1 MCAATISCLCVTED
15 RPAFAEWVLWNF
27 EKQDFAERELVVVD
41 SSRGAS
47 ALPES
52 DSVRVLRAPPGTSVP
67 AKRNLALAAARGEL
81 LTWFD
86 DDDWQHPRK
95 LSLLAA
101 ALAGKPLA
109 GARQSWFV
117 DLKSGRSAA
126 FRLGA
131 GLLFNSVGFTRT
143 LADGVAFDERRA
155 RASDTPWVRALRHKA
170 RGREAVLAD
179 PLFFWLCHD
188 RNLSNPAGRR
198 RLDLPLASVKSA
210 VGAGAWGDTDA
221 QLDALRARLEQP
233 AARAAR
239 KRAAQP
245 RRKRLCVAVTT
256 YDRPDALARLLD
268 DVEREGSD
276 LDLDVRVYDDGSP
289 DGYDAI
295 ERRLRARGWTYVRA
309 ARRHGKE
316 DWWTWWNTIL
326 ADLRSTDAPTLVVLQ
341 DDLRLCDG
349 FFARSLDLWSGI
361 RDARKGSLFLHLDET
376 GATMRRARW
385 TTARPHRVGSVVNCG
400 WVDCTAFVC
409 ERATLDALRW
419 RLDPISP
426 RRWQGN
432 RLLGSGVGAQLSV
445 RLHRARLSMY
455 RVDESLAVHVEGP
468 SRMNPEAR
476 LRLPMRTVRYVG
488 GDAAAQ
494 ALARPREAVTATLAS
509 IPSRERGL
517 AAVVEALLP
526 QVDSLGVYLNGHA
539 RVPAFLDDPR
549 IVVGH
554 AQENLG
560 DAGKFFR
567 ADDVHGYHLLC
578 DDDIRYPA
586 DYVAAMVAG
595 IERHERQAVVGFH
608 GSLVRNGTG
617 DYHRSRTLHHFA
629 QALAADT
636 PVHVLGTGLAGYH
649 TSTIAVS
656 PADVPSPNMADI
668 WFALLGQQQCVPFV
682 CLRRDARWLAELP
695 GLARDSIYR
704 RVLAGGSDFGAT
716 RAVRAHGTWQVHAP
730 ARATRR
736 ALPRPAARRAG
747 PPVRVAVSGPTR
759 RAVLLLPD
767 RDHITLA
774 VQRARTY
781 YEADLL
787 AAIRERQR
795 GGKFVDVG
803 AHYGNHTVY
812 FVLECAADL
821 VVAIEPNPPAHA
833 GLLANVEANGIGD
846 RVTALPLAVHPTL
859 SRVDVVPLPWRPRG
873 RHGALTNSGT
883 VGVKAPPQRG
893 TGSTAAATLDEIL
906 APFDAISVVKVDAE
920 GLGAEILASG
930 RGTLESH
937 RPLVAVETAT
947 DAQFEKVR
955 ALLAPLG
962 YEPVGRYCWTPTWL
976 WASATAR

>member
-1 MCAATISCLCVTED
+1 VTPLVSCLCVTED

-52 DSVRVLRAPPGTSVP
+52 DAVRVLRAPHGTSVP
-67 AKRNLALAAARGEL
+67 AKRNLALAAARGDL
-81 LTWFD
+81 VTWFD

-101 ALAGKPLA
+101 ALAGRQLA
-109 GARQSWFV
+109 GTRQSWFV
-117 DLKSGRSAA
+117 DLRTGRTAA

-131 GLLFNSVGFTRT
+131 GLLFNSVGFTRA
-143 LADGVAFDERRA
+143 LADGVAFDERRE
-155 RASDTPWVRALRHKA
+155 RASDTPWVRALRRKT
-170 RGREAVLAD
+170 RGRETVLPD

-198 RLDLPLASVKSA
+198 RLDLPLATVRSA
-210 VGAGAWGDTDA
+210 IGADAWGDTDA
-221 QLDALRARLEQP
+221 QLDALRGRLAQP
-233 AARAAR
+233 APRVVR
-239 KRAAQP
+239 LRGAQP
-245 RRKRLCVAVTT
+245 RREPLCVAVTT

-268 DVEREGSD
+268 DIEREGSD
-276 LDLDVRVYDDGSP
+276 VDLDVRVYDDGSP
-289 DGYDAI
+289 HGYDAI

-309 ARRHGKE
+309 GRRHGKE

-326 ADLRSTDAPTLVVLQ
+326 ADLRSTDASTFVVLQ
-341 DDLRLCDG
+341 DDLRLCEG

-385 TTARPHRVGSVVNCG
+385 TTARAHRVGAVVNCG
-400 WVDCTAFVC
+400 WVDCTAFLC
-409 ERATLDALRW
+409 ERTTLDALRW
-419 RLDPISP
+419 RLEPISP

-455 RVDESLAVHVEGP
+455 RVDESLTVHVEGP

-476 LRLPMRTVRYVG
+476 LRLPMRTVRFVG
-488 GDAAAQ
+488 GDAAAHE
-494 ALARPREAVTATLAS
+494 LARPRENVAATLAT

-517 AAVVEALLP
+517 SAVVEALLP

-539 RVPAFLDDPR
+539 HVPSFLDDPR
-549 IVVGH
+549 IVVGSGRGD
-554 AQENLG
+554 LG

-567 ADDVHGYHLLC
+567 ADEVRGYHLLC

-586 DYVAAMVAG
+586 DYVTALVAG

-608 GSLVRNGTG
+608 GSLVRNGAP

-668 WFALLGQQQCVPFV
+668 WFALLGQRQRVPFV
-682 CLRRDARWLAELP
+682 CLRRDARWLGELA
-695 GLARDSIYR
+695 GLGRDSIYR

-716 RAVRAHGTWQVHAP
+716 RAVHEHGAWQVHAP
-730 ARATRR
+730 RRAARR
-736 ALPRPAARRAG
+736 ALPRPAPRRSG
-747 PPVRVAVSGPTR
+747 SPVRVPVAGPTR
-759 RAVLLLPD
+759 RAVLLLPE

-795 GGKFVDVG
+795 GGTFVDVG

-812 FVLECAADL
+812 FALECGADL

-833 GLLANVEANGIGD
+833 GLLANVEANGIAE
-846 RVTALPLAVHPTL
+846 RVTTLRLAVHPTL

-883 VGVKAPPQRG
+883 VGVKAPPRRG
-893 TGSTAAATLDEIL
+893 TGSTPAATLDEIL
-906 APFDAISVVKVDAE
+906 APFDAVSLVKVDTE
-920 GLGAEILASG
+920 GLGAEVLGSG
-930 RGTLESH
+930 ARTLESH
-937 RPLVAVETAT
+937 RPLVAVEAAT
-947 DAQFEKVR
+947 DAHFERVR
-955 ALLAPLG
+955 AVLAPFG
-962 YEPVGRYCWTPTWL
+962 YEPVGRFCWTPTWL
-976 WASATAR
+976 WASAPTR